1 MYMWAVCA
9 PEIHGKHWLVL
20 VSCGLLIWSLISSF
34 SRQSLS
40 SVFPAVHALF
50 EVIANV
56 GALRKA
62 QGSSTCEWQLL
73 SWKVAVTPDVLCTC
87 WPRPWPLPWFSVGPG
102 SWAVFKSPSK
112 MPAPA
117 QGHEWGGARQVFRLR
132 PSHGTRAPW
141 HLAKDVDA
149 LGVSGYGDPFLPQQ
163 CQQYQH
169 NINTISTIIQNPLK
183 KPIQHHPT
191 SSHIIQHHPTSDV
204 SPRVV
209 ATIPRVPSVTRE
221 LEGEPHP
228 KVVGAGASET
238 RRPHRV
244 ASAETICGKS
254 QLKYVVLTWYWHVW
268 NMYEISRMS

>member
-1 MYMWAVCA
+1 MEHIDWFWLAAASWFGRWYPAFHGRVSAV
-9 PEIHGKHWLVL
+9 
-20 VSCGLLIWSLISSF
+20 F
-34 SRQSLS
+34 SQQ
-40 SVFPAVHALF
+40 FMHALF

-102 SWAVFKSPSK
+102 SWAVLKSPSK

-117 QGHEWGGARQVFRLR
+117 QGHEWGGARQVFRLH

-163 CQQYQH
+163 YQHNINTISTQYQH
-169 NINTISTIIQNPLK
+169 NINTISTQYQQSFKIHK
-183 KPIQHHPT
+183 KP
-191 SSHIIQHHPTSDV
+191 IQHHPTSDV

-228 KVVGAGASET
+228 KVVGAGASKT

-244 ASAETICGKS
+244 SGS
-254 QLKYVVLTWYWHVW
+254 PRPRRSVV
-268 NMYEISRMS
+268 N